1 MRAHGSDGT
10 NVDNFKWFG
19 ACLGC
24 AAADDNEDDDDGGDD
39 DDDPVV
45 VKYGQG
51 DDHSDE
57 AAKTS

>member
-10 NVDNFKWFG
+10 NVDNFKCFG

-24 AAADDNEDDDDGGDD
+24 ATADDNEDDDDGGDD
-39 DDDPVV
+39 DPVV
-45 VKYGQG
+45 VNYGHG